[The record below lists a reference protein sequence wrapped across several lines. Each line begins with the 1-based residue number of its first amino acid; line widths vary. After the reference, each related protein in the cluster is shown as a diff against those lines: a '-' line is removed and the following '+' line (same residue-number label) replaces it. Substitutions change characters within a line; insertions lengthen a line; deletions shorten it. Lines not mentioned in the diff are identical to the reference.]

1 MRTSDSPNFRD
12 FVLRRALLPT
22 GWAEDVWIRVDE
34 RGFLERVEA
43 GAPEPPDGAVPVRG
57 PVVPGVANVHSHA
70 HQRLM
75 AGRAERSGPGPD
87 SFWTWRETMYR
98 FALQLEPEDLEAVA
112 AMAYVE
118 MLEAG
123 FTAVGEFQ
131 YLHHDR
137 DGRRYADVAE
147 MSLRCLAAARTVGLP
162 ITILPVMY
170 ARGGFDDRPL
180 HEGQRRFDLS
190 GAMYLEVVEALRHAV
205 RPGYES
211 WGIAPHSLRA
221 VAPDALRQVV
231 SETRDLDPEAPVH
244 IHVAEQRLE
253 VDDCLAA
260 NGRRPVAWLLDQ
272 CAGGAAVDHRWC
284 LIHATHMEAD
294 EIEGVASSGAL
305 VGLCPTTEANLG
317 DGVFSAA
324 AFLAAGGGFAVG
336 SDSLVRISVAEELRQ
351 LETSQR
357 LVEGRRTVL
366 AQRESSNGRL
376 LFDAACAGGARAL
389 RQPTGTLEVG
399 RRADWVE
406 LDPNHPR
413 LLCTEGDET
422 LDAWI
427 FAGDAR
433 CVRGVWIGGDPLVVE
448 GRHVRRETVCERY
461 REVVRRL
468 TRSNGSTPVGRRGSF
483 ASLGTRT
490 SR

>member
-1 MRTSDSPNFRD
+1 MRSSDSSTSHD
-12 FVLRRALLPT
+12 FLLRRALLPT
-22 GWAEDVWIRVDE
+22 GWEEDVWVRVDG

-43 GAPEPPDGAVPVRG
+43 GVSEPGAGAVTVEG
-57 PVVPGVANVHSHA
+57 PTVPGVANVHSHA

-112 AMAYVE
+112 AMAYLE

-137 DGRRYADVAE
+137 DGRRYTDVAE

-162 ITILPVMY
+162 ITILPVLY

-180 HEGQRRFDLS
+180 HDGQRRFELA
-190 GAMYLEVVEALRHAV
+190 GATYLEVVDALRHAV

-221 VAPDALRQVV
+221 VTPDSLREAV
-231 SETRDLDPEAPVH
+231 SGARRLDPDVPVH
-244 IHVAEQRLE
+244 IHVAEQQLE

-260 NGRRPVAWLLDQ
+260 HGRRPVAWLMDQ
-272 CAGGAAVDHRWC
+272 CTDEAAVDDRWC
-284 LIHATHMEAD
+284 LIHATHVEAG
-294 EIEGVASSGAL
+294 EIEDVAASGAT

-317 DGVFSAA
+317 DGTFPAS
-324 AFLAAGGGFAVG
+324 AFLARGGSVAVG

-357 LVEGRRTVL
+357 LAEGRRCVL
-366 AQRESSNGRL
+366 AEPESSNGLR
-376 LFDAACAGGARAL
+376 LFDAVCSGGARAL
-389 RQPTGTLEVG
+389 RQPTGALQVG
-399 RRADWVE
+399 QRADWVE
-406 LDPNHPR
+406 LDPDHAR
-413 LLCTEGDET
+413 LHATEGDET

-433 CVRGVWIGGDPLVVE
+433 CVRSVWIGGDQLVRS
-448 GRHVRRETVCERY
+448 GRHVHRDAVCDRY
-461 REVVRRL
+461 RAVVRRL
-468 TRSNGSTPVGRRGSF
+468 AGPVDGSSDGRDRSAASPRTGR
-483 ASLGTRT
+483 